1 MKLEECKQVQECYNI
16 EDANKFLNQGYVL
29 IKVLSTKVPIND
41 FSDMAIRPAYIL
53 GLRKWAWSK

>member
-53 GLRKWAWSK
+53 GLRK